1 MCLIMYRFSTSN
13 SDVHIKKDIERC
25 LKSVS
30 DSNLAGIDQSAG
42 LVRGRCA
49 RLMRV
54 VRADMEENPTR
65 YSGGHEARIFSAFV
79 RLREKGKIACTFCI
93 HSASHVMHTVNIT
106 HQPTVGSQCT
116 THIHTTPGVQSAP
129 SVHVQMTGIVVF
141 WRFEMLS
148 LMRIP

>member
-1 MCLIMYRFSTSN
+1 MYWFPSSY

-30 DSNLAGIDQSAG
+30 DNNLAGIDQSAG

-65 YSGGHEARIFSAFV
+65 YAGGHEARVFSAFV
-79 RLREKGKIACTFCI
+79 RLREKGKIGCTFCI
-93 HSASHVMHTVNIT
+93 HSTLHVIRTVDIRNT
-106 HQPTVGSQCT
+106 
-116 THIHTTPGVQSAP
+116 SAY
-129 SVHVQMTGIVVF
+129 SV
-141 WRFEMLS
+141 
-148 LMRIP
+148 